1 MVRAVRLAQNCG
13 LKCSV
18 MILIGLG
25 GRALREEHVMCTSA
39 ALNLMNPNLLSA
51 LRFIAV
57 PGLSLPEDYM
67 PVTEFE
73 AVEELRGIIAGL
85 NLERTVFRANHT
97 SNPFPL
103 AGRFPHDKSRLLA
116 ELDAELRSGLLD
128 TRGPGRMPLEL

>member
-1 MVRAVRLAQNCG
+1 
-13 LKCSV
+13 
-18 MILIGLG
+18 
-25 GRALREEHVMCTSA
+25 
-39 ALNLMNPNLLSA
+39 MNPNLLSA